1 MSLNDRET
9 GKIRSS
15 RREYESG
22 LERAVDLG
30 VSAELSVR
38 EGGPA
43 KPEA

>member
-1 MSLNDRET
+1 MTET

-15 RREYESG
+15 IGENTG

-30 VSAELSVR
+30 VSAELSMR
-38 EGGPA
+38 QGGPA

>member
-1 MSLNDRET
+1 MNLNDRDRQD
-9 GKIRSS
+9 KILY
-15 RREYESG
+15 RREYGSG

-38 EGGPA
+38 QGGPA